1 MCVFA
6 NEISNGCLFFFIL
19 SLKKKC
25 RSTALIHPYVII
37 VAKLYNNKKKR
48 ISRKSA
54 LMLMICENEYIVSI
68 YDMVY
73 FYDWYV

>member
-19 SLKKKC
+19 SLKEKC

-37 VAKLYNNKKKR
+37 VAKLYNNKKKNFAQ
-48 ISRKSA
+48 ISS
-54 LMLMICENEYIVSI
+54 NVD
-68 YDMVY
+68 DM
-73 FYDWYV
+73 